1 MLTPAVPRR
10 HSSRAQRRP
19 RRAHSAREAKAP
31 LRLVVD
37 VVVRLAFTG
46 LVAIGIALAAIVLG
60 PRFLPYQALIVR
72 SGSMAPAIP
81 TGSVVFY
88 RQEPAKEVQ
97 VGQVILFQ
105 EPGTGD
111 FVTHRVHQIVTTNG
125 SRDFVTKGDANGVP
139 DPWRIPAIGEGWV
152 AVLHVPDV
160 GYVLSAFSGSW
171 ARICLLTV
179 PALALG
185 LITLAEA
192 LPRRRRL
199 HSTAPGS

>member
-1 MLTPAVPRR
+1 MLTRASAGR
-10 HSSRAQRRP
+10 HASRARRT
-19 RRAHSAREAKAP
+19 RGAHSARRRRTP
-31 LRLVVD
+31 LRLVLD
-37 VVVRLAFTG
+37 VAVRLAFAG
-46 LVAIGIALAAIVLG
+46 LVAIGIGLAAIVLG

-72 SGSMAPAIP
+72 SGSMAPTIP

-88 RQEPAKEVQ
+88 RQEPANEVQ

-105 EPGTGD
+105 EPGTRT
-111 FVTHRVHQIVTTNG
+111 FVTHRVHQIVTGNG
-125 SRDFVTKGDANGVP
+125 GREFVTKGDANGVP

-152 AVLHVPDV
+152 AVFHVPDV
-160 GYVLSAFSGSW
+160 GYVLSSFSGSW